1 MLCRDFIKIS
11 PGYVARRI
19 YLMRGFMC
27 LTFLQYCVDRSS
39 WTSRLSLLNSFHM
52 SYLKQ
57 ARDTASGQFTQQNP
71 RSACTYRDHI
81 WHRSL
86 GAFFFFFFFLIKR
99 YISESAW
106 SVVPHKVFSIF
117 TRCAFNR
124 SPSYFSFKNH
134 GKVSRGTL
142 ERIKKKHFDRKTRRQ
157 VFVVLVRLRGL
168 MGVQLHGGVCLQRM
182 CGMWMA

>member
-1 MLCRDFIKIS
+1 MCLPDTLQIQVDMLCRDFIKIS

-27 LTFLQYCVDRSS
+27 LMFLQYCVDRSS

-86 GAFFFFFFFLIKR
+86 GAFFLLLLLFNKTIYRNPPDLWCRIK
-99 YISESAW
+99 YSA
-106 SVVPHKVFSIF
+106 SSLVVPLTALLLTS
-117 TRCAFNR
+117 R
-124 SPSYFSFKNH
+124 SK
-134 GKVSRGTL
+134 
-142 ERIKKKHFDRKTRRQ
+142 I
-157 VFVVLVRLRGL
+157 
-168 MGVQLHGGVCLQRM
+168 
-182 CGMWMA
+182 MAKFPVARWKE

>member
-1 MLCRDFIKIS
+1 MWLGVFIWCAVLCASRFYSTASTDRAGLQ
-11 PGYVARRI
+11 GYR
-19 YLMRGFMC
+19 C
-27 LTFLQYCVDRSS
+27 LTAFI
-39 WTSRLSLLNSFHM
+39 WATWSRLGTLHLVSLPNKTPEVLALIEII
-52 SYLKQ
+52 Y
-57 ARDTASGQFTQQNP
+57 DTG
-71 RSACTYRDHI
+71 H
-81 WHRSL
+81 WEL
-86 GAFFFFFFFLIKR
+86 FFFFFFFLIKR

-142 ERIKKKHFDRKTRRQ
+142 EKIKKKHFDRKTRRQ